1 MLVFVSQRRHSGC
14 SGLVPSGTSSA
25 PRCQSS
31 GTRPTP
37 IPLPCPGPRSGEPLQ
52 VLGASPPLS
61 PSEASP
67 RLARSS
73 GAGPAPTAPFP
84 PFPPSRAQSHPTR
97 LSPPWGLHLWQPP
110 EGDFVPGTN
119 VGRVRVRD
127 GRGGGEE
134 RVPLRRFPG
143 PGRGVGH
150 PSMSQLKRWC
160 FTSMSCT
167 PSFSGFF
174 SFSCRETESRVSA
187 PRPEKPG
194 GSIRG
199 RDAGTAARQLLHCPP
214 PRSGEGPN
222 ASPCPWHR
230 KG

>member
-1 MLVFVSQRRHSGC
+1 MLVFVSQRRRSGG
-14 SGLVPSGTSSA
+14 SGAGALGHLVSTPL
-25 PRCQSS
+25 PSS

-61 PSEASP
+61 PLEASP
-67 RLARSS
+67 WLVRSS

-84 PFPPSRAQSHPTR
+84 PFPPSRAQSHPAR
-97 LSPPWGLHLWQPP
+97 PWPPWGLQLWQHP
-110 EGDFVPGTN
+110 EGDFVTGTS
-119 VGRVRVRD
+119 VGR

-174 SFSCRETESRVSA
+174 SFSSLFM
-187 PRPEKPG
+187 
-194 GSIRG
+194 GSS
-199 RDAGTAARQLLHCPP
+199 Q
-214 PRSGEGPN
+214 S
-222 ASPCPWHR
+222 
-230 KG
+230 